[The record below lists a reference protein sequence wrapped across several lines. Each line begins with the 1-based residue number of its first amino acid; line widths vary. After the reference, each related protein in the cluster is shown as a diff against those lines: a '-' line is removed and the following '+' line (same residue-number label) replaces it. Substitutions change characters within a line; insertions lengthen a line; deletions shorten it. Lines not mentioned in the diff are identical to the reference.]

1 MSANDREITPGT
13 TETGEVGE
21 TVRAGESKEKPA
33 LRGVF
38 TAKNVGL
45 RFAKLTY
52 ESVIQLPNDPG
63 MWRLAQ
69 AGQSHVLPRESPM

>member
-21 TVRAGESKEKPA
+21 TVRGGESKEDLA
-33 LRGVF
+33 LRGIF

-45 RFAKLTY
+45 RSAADLR
-52 ESVIQLPNDPG
+52 SCDPI
-63 MWRLAQ
+63 A
-69 AGQSHVLPRESPM
+69 E